1 MPVLYGYW
9 RSSAT
14 YRVRI
19 GANLKGI
26 AYQSVPINLLKKE
39 QLGDAYAK
47 LNPEKLLPAFKLDD
61 GTVLTQSMAILE
73 YIEEAYST
81 GEHLLPSD
89 SISRGKVRAFAN
101 VIASD
106 THPIQNLRVIN
117 YLDSKFNLESEVR
130 VKWVKHWI
138 ETGFTALESIAAS
151 REMPFLF
158 SDKPTLAEV
167 CLVPQ
172 VFNARRFG
180 VDMKQFPNLA
190 EVDSQCNELAA
201 FQNAHP
207 SKQEDAI
214 G

>member
-1 MPVLYGYW
+1 MPILYGYW

-26 AYQSVPINLLKKE
+26 DYSSIPINLLKKE
-39 QLGDAYAK
+39 QLGETYTQ
-47 LNPEKLLPAFKLDD
+47 LNPEQLLPAFKLDN
-61 GTVLTQSMAILE
+61 GIVLTQSMAILE

-81 GEHLLPSD
+81 GEQLLPSD
-89 SISRGKVRAFAN
+89 FIQRGRVRAFAN
-101 VIASD
+101 VIACD

-117 YLDSKFNLESEVR
+117 YLESKFNIESER
-130 VKWVKHWI
+130 RAKWVKHWI

-151 REMPFLF
+151 RNTQFLF

-172 VFNARRFG
+172 VFNARRFR
-180 VDMKQFPNLA
+180 VDMNRFANLA
-190 EVDSQCNELAA
+190 QIDSQCNELTA
-201 FQNAHP
+201 FQKAHP
-207 SKQEDAI
+207 AKQEDAI
-214 G
+214 S